1 MRSRRCAS
9 LCPCGR
15 RRAVASGTSLMRTPH
30 SRGWKP
36 RCAESRCAAR
46 RHRPWLGDQ
55 PRLGARHGRRPHRR
69 EHAGSGQHLHRDL
82 AGRLMRVA
90 HGAVTERIGVR
101 SSSLDDSVC
110 LVSARR
116 RCTTVPFIRARC
128 FASDAGSCA
137 CRLLWRFRRFAHDA
151 ARVAWMQRLLTN
163 GREARRLAVARLT
176 HARARSRPSA

>member
-128 FASDAGSCA
+128 FAMPAHVRAAFFRDSGGLRMMPRVLPGCSA
-137 CRLLWRFRRFAHDA
+137 CSR
-151 ARVAWMQRLLTN
+151 T
-163 GREARRLAVARLT
+163 VAR
-176 HARARSRPSA
+176 HVA